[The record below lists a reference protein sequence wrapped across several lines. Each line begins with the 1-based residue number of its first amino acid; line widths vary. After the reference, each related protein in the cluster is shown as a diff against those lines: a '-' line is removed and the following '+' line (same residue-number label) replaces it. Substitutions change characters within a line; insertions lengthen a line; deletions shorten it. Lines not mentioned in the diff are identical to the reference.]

1 MPRQPTAMILVRVA
15 QQKGIDIWPAVL
27 VFFSRSRRESLATSR
42 TSFQDHR
49 HLADVYVDQ
58 QGRRVKIAELDEC
71 HVPVVDGKKVMVVGI
86 EVSG

>member
-27 VFFSRSRRESLATSR
+27 VFFQ
-42 TSFQDHR
+42 SFAQILGDIAHVLPR
-49 HLADVYVDQ
+49 IIGILSDVYVDQ

-71 HVPVVDGKKVMVVGI
+71 HVPVVDGEKGD
-86 EVSG
+86 GCGH